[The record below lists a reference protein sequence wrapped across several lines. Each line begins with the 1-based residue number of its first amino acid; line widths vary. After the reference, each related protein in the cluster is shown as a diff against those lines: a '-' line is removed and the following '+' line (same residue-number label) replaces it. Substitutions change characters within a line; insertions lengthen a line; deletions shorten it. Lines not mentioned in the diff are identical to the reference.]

1 MAKKIIKIRLRQDGT
16 WENVYEDGT
25 PADEFY
31 QLNPQGLANMYTEM
45 RNRKMQ
51 EYMLLQDIKE
61 ALIEDVID
69 HRGMPEAIEVLARI
83 KNL

>member
-1 MAKKIIKIRLRQDGT
+1 MDKKIMKIRLRPDGT
-16 WENVYEDGT
+16 WENVYEDGI
-25 PADEFY
+25 PE
-31 QLNPQGLANMYTEM
+31 PHELANVYTEI
-45 RNRKMQ
+45 RNRKLQ